1 MRHICGHANNTGLQ
15 MLLPIN
21 SVIGGSVE
29 TPGFKDQEKCGN
41 NHFA

>member
-1 MRHICGHANNTGLQ
+1 

-41 NHFA
+41 NNFA